1 MPAQAEQ
8 LRSALSDRYA
18 IEREL
23 GRGGMATVYLARD
36 LRHDRPVAL
45 KTLHPELAVNL
56 GSDRFLREIRL
67 TARLQHPHILTV
79 LDSGDAS
86 GLLWFTMPFI
96 DGESLRAR
104 LLRERRIEVEPAL
117 KIVRE
122 VADGLAYAHE
132 HGIVHRDIKPENI
145 LLSGGHALLAD
156 FGIARGFRSENE
168 TQLTVTGLAVGTPAY
183 MSPEQAVGEAVDPRS
198 DIYSLACVLYE
209 MLAGQAPHA
218 GSGAQGMIAARF
230 TTPPKGLRQLGADV
244 PEAVESAT
252 LRALSPAPNDRFTTA
267 AEFSAALSAAPKPR
281 ATPTPDKSLAVLPF
295 LNLSP
300 DPENEFFADGMTE
313 ELIGALTKVDG
324 LHVVSRTSVFAFKGK
339 QQDIR
344 SIGSQLNVRTVLE
357 GSVRRAGRRLRVAVQ
372 LTDVDNGYHLWSDSF
387 DRELADVFAIQ
398 DEISRAIVN
407 ALRVRLLGA
416 APVPGAVPPVVAA
429 QLRTLVRRATD
440 DIEAYS
446 AYLKGRHFWNRR
458 HEADLRKGLDFFQ
471 QALTRD
477 PNYALAHAGI
487 ADSYAILGFY
497 CMMPPTEAF
506 PAAKAAALR
515 ALEIDPTLAEPHP
528 TLAYCAMYHDW
539 NWTEAE
545 REFRTAIELNPGY
558 STSHQWYGN
567 FMAVMG
573 RREECVAEFE
583 RAVALDPLSGLKIA
597 AVGWGYYFGRR
608 WDESVAQSTRAL
620 ELDPTLAVAHWWLGL
635 ALGQIGQFDRAIAEL
650 EEGVHLSNRNS
661 VGLAML
667 GNCLGRSGRH
677 AGAREILNEL
687 YAIERERYVS
697 SYDIATVLTGLG
709 EVEQAVNR
717 LEQGYKERTHWM
729 ALLRVDPQLDP
740 LREHPRFK
748 RLHESLKFP

>member
-1 MPAQAEQ
+1 VPAQAEQ

-45 KTLHPELAVNL
+45 KTLHPELAENL

-104 LLRERRIEVEPAL
+104 LVRERRLDVEPAL

-132 HGIVHRDIKPENI
+132 NGIVHRDIKPENI

-156 FGIARGFRSENE
+156 FGIARGFRSDND

-209 MLAGQAPHA
+209 MLAGQAPHT
-218 GSGAQGMIAARF
+218 GESSQGVIAARF
-230 TTPPKGLRQLGADV
+230 TTPPKGLRQLRADV
-244 PEAVESAT
+244 PEVVETAT

-267 AEFSAALSAAPKPR
+267 AEFSAALSAAPKTR
-281 ATPTPDKSLAVLPF
+281 AMPTPDKSLAVLPF

-300 DPENEFFADGMTE
+300 DPENEYFADGMTE
-313 ELIGALTKVDG
+313 ELIGALTKVEG

-372 LTDVDNGYHLWSDSF
+372 LTDVDNGFHLWSDSF
-387 DRELADVFAIQ
+387 NRELEDVFAIQ
-398 DEISRAIVN
+398 DEISRAIVS
-407 ALRVRLLGA
+407 ALRVKLLGA
-416 APVPGAVPPVVAA
+416 APAQGAMPAAAATPV
-429 QLRTLVRRATD
+429 RTLVRRATD

-458 HEADLRKGLDFFQ
+458 HEAELRKGLGFFQ
-471 QALTRD
+471 EALARD

-497 CMMPPTEAF
+497 CMMPPSEAF
-506 PAAKAAALR
+506 PAAKTAALR
-515 ALEIDPTLAEPHP
+515 ALEIDPALAEPHP

-539 NWTEAE
+539 DWAEAE

-558 STSHQWYGN
+558 STGHQWYGN

-583 RAVALDPLSGLKIA
+583 KAVALDPLSGLKIA
-597 AVGWGYYFGRR
+597 AVGWGYFFGRQ
-608 WDESVAQSTRAL
+608 WDESIAQTTRAL
-620 ELDPTLAVAHWWLGL
+620 ELDPTIAVAHWWLGL
-635 ALGQIGQFDRAIAEL
+635 ALSQIGQYDKAISEFN
-650 EEGVHLSNRNS
+650 EGVQLSNRNS
-661 VGLAML
+661 VGLALM
-667 GNCLGRSGRH
+667 GNCLGRAGRKDQ
-677 AGAREILNEL
+677 ARKVLNEL
-687 YAIERERYVS
+687 YALEKERYVS
-697 SYDIATVLTGLG
+697 SYDIAAVLTGLG
-709 EVEQAVNR
+709 ELEPALDR

-729 ALLRVDPQLDP
+729 ALLKVDPQLDP

-748 RLHESLKFP
+748 RLHESLRFP

>member
-1 MPAQAEQ
+1 
-8 LRSALSDRYA
+8 LSDRYA

-45 KTLHPELAVNL
+45 KTLHPGLALDL

-104 LLRERRIEVEPAL
+104 LLRERRLEVEPAL

-145 LLSGGHALLAD
+145 LLSGGHALIAD
-156 FGIARGFRSENE
+156 FGIARGFRTDNE

-183 MSPEQAVGEAVDPRS
+183 MSPEQAVGEPVDPRS

-209 MLAGQAPHA
+209 MLAGQAPHT
-218 GSGAQGMIAARF
+218 GESSQGVIAARF
-230 TTPPKGLRQLGADV
+230 TTPPKGLRQLGAIV
-244 PEAVESAT
+244 PDAVDSAT
-252 LRALSPAPNDRFTTA
+252 LRALSPRPEDRFTTA
-267 AEFSAALSAAPKPR
+267 VEFSTALSAASKAR
-281 ATPTPDKSLAVLPF
+281 GTPVPDKSLAVLPF
-295 LNLSP
+295 LNLSA

-313 ELIGALTKVDG
+313 ELIGALTKVEG

-344 SIGSQLNVRTVLE
+344 SIGGQLNVRNVLE

-372 LTDVDNGYHLWSDSF
+372 LTDVDNGFHLWSDSF
-387 DRELADVFAIQ
+387 NRELEDVFAIQ

-407 ALRVRLLGA
+407 ALRVKLLGA
-416 APVPGAVPPVVAA
+416 SPALGAVPEVGTTPV
-429 QLRTLVRRATD
+429 RTLVRRATD

-458 HEADLRKGLDFFQ
+458 HEADLRKGLEFFQ
-471 QALTRD
+471 QALARD
-477 PNYALAHAGI
+477 ANYALAHAGI

-506 PAAKAAALR
+506 PAAKAAALK

-539 NWTEAE
+539 DWAEAE

-558 STSHQWYGN
+558 STAHQWYGN

-573 RREECVAEFE
+573 RRDECVAEFAQ
-583 RAVALDPLSGLKIA
+583 AVGLDPLSGLKIS
-597 AVGWGYYFGRR
+597 AVGWGYYFGRQ
-608 WDESVAQSTRAL
+608 WSESIAQCSRAV
-620 ELDPTLAVAHWWLGL
+620 ELDPTLAVARWWLGQAL
-635 ALGQIGQFDRAIAEL
+635 AEVGEFDRAIAEL
-650 EEGVHLSNRNS
+650 EEGAHLSNRNS
-661 VGLAML
+661 VGLGVL
-667 GNCLGRSGRH
+667 GSCLGRAGQH
-677 AGAREILNEL
+677 ARAREILNEL
-687 YAIERERYVS
+687 YAIERDRYVS
-697 SYDIATVLTGLG
+697 SYDIATVLAGLG
-709 EVEQAVNR
+709 EIDDALDR
-717 LEQGYKERTHWM
+717 LERGFKERTHWM
-729 ALLRVDPQLDP
+729 ALLRVDPHLDP

>member
-45 KTLHPELAVNL
+45 KTLHPELALSL

-104 LLRERRIEVEPAL
+104 LLRERRLEVEPAL

-122 VADGLAYAHE
+122 VADGLSYAHE

-156 FGIARGFRSENE
+156 FGIARGFRSDNE

-183 MSPEQAVGEAVDPRS
+183 MSPEQAVGEPVDPRS

-209 MLAGQAPHA
+209 MLAGQAPHT
-218 GSGAQGMIAARF
+218 GESAQGLIAARF
-230 TTPPKGLRQLGADV
+230 TTPPKGMRQHRAEV

-267 AEFSAALSAAPKPR
+267 AEFSAALSAAPKAR
-281 ATPTPDKSLAVLPF
+281 ATSIPDKSLAVLPF

-300 DPENEFFADGMTE
+300 DPDNEFFADGMTE
-313 ELIGALTKVDG
+313 ELIGALTKVEG

-372 LTDVDNGYHLWSDSF
+372 LTDVDNGFHLWSDSF
-387 DRELADVFAIQ
+387 NRELEDVFAIQ

-407 ALRVRLLGA
+407 ALRVRLLG
-416 APVPGAVPPVVAA
+416 PKPGAEPA
-429 QLRTLVRRATD
+429 RTLVRRATD

-458 HEADLRKGLDFFQ
+458 SETDLRKGLEFFQ
-471 QALTRD
+471 QAMARD

-497 CMMPPTEAF
+497 CMMPPMEAF
-506 PAAKAAALR
+506 PAAKAAALK

-539 NWTEAE
+539 DWAEAE

-558 STSHQWYGN
+558 STAHQWYGN

-583 RAVALDPLSGLKIA
+583 QAVGLDPLSGLKIS
-597 AVGWGYYFGRR
+597 AVGWGYYFGRQ
-608 WDESVAQSTRAL
+608 WTESIAQCSRAL
-620 ELDPTLAVAHWWLGL
+620 ELDPNLAVAHWWLGQ
-635 ALGQIGQFDRAIAEL
+635 ALVQVGEFDRAIAEL
-650 EEGVHLSNRNS
+650 EEGAHLSNRNS
-661 VGLAML
+661 VGLGVL
-667 GNCLGRSGRH
+667 GNCLAR
-677 AGAREILNEL
+677 AGQHSRAREILKEL
-687 YAIERERYVS
+687 YALERERYVS
-697 SYDIATVLTGLG
+697 SYDIASVLAGLG
-709 EVEQAVNR
+709 EIDVALDR
-717 LEQGYKERTHWM
+717 LERGFKERTHWM
-729 ALLRVDPQLDP
+729 ALLKVDPHMDP

-748 RLHESLKFP
+748 RLHESLGFP